1 MAISRSEFQA
11 RVEKTQ
17 ELMRAAGL
25 DAALVYYDELRKAN
39 GFYLSNWVPQFE
51 SGAVLVPLEGEP
63 CILGGPES
71 EPFAKQDA
79 AIAKTYNV
87 PIFMVPDEEYPNA
100 RILSLGQVFAEEL
113 GGRALRRLGI
123 VGLGAMPHAL
133 YVELS
138 QQLAGVE
145 LVDVTEDYERQ
156 RVIKSDAEVSLIR
169 EAFSIAA
176 RSLPSMAAEILPGM
190 TEQHV
195 GAAGEA
201 AARRLGATG
210 FGYRT
215 IVASGV
221 RSGGVVPTPTGK
233 AMERGELVMFS
244 VAPQSHG
251 YNSSVGDTVA
261 VGGTLTGAQERLLSD
276 MAQAFE
282 IARAQLVVGRTGKEM
297 DAPVRAFFLDRGY
310 APYMLVPYIHTVGLY
325 EAEGPFFGPRS
336 MDVLQP
342 NMTVCIDISLFGM
355 PDMHGARYETGFVI
369 RKDGPEPF
377 APDIDELILAHR

>member
-1 MAISRSEFQA
+1 MTIQPSEFRA
-11 RVEKTQ
+11 RVERTQ
-17 ELMRAAGL
+17 DLLRQQGL
-25 DAALVYYDELRKAN
+25 DAAFVYYDELRKGN

-51 SGAVLVPLEGEP
+51 SGAVLVPPEGEP

-79 AIAKTYNV
+79 AIGKTYNV
-87 PIFMVPDEEYPNA
+87 PIFMVPEEEYPSA

-113 GGRALRRLGI
+113 RGRSLRRLGV
-123 VGLGAMPHAL
+123 VGLGVMPHGL

-145 LVDVTEDYERQ
+145 LVDITEPYEQ
-156 RVIKSDAEVSLIR
+156 FRVIKSDAEVALIR

-176 RSLPSMAAEILPGM
+176 RSLPGMAAEIVSGNK
-190 TEQHV
+190 EHQV

-201 AARRLGATG
+201 AARKLGATG

-221 RSGGVVPTPTGK
+221 RSGGVVPTPTAK
-233 AMERGELVMFS
+233 VMERGELVMFS
-244 VAPQSHG
+244 VAPKYHG

-261 VGGTLTGAQERLLSD
+261 VGGALTDPQKRLLSD

-282 IARAQLVVGRTGKEM
+282 IARAQLQVGRTGKEM
-297 DAPVRAFFLDRGY
+297 DAPVREFLLGKGY
-310 APYMLVPYIHTVGLY
+310 APYMLVPYIHTIGLY

-336 MDVLQP
+336 KDVVRP

-355 PDMHGARYETGFVI
+355 PETHGARYETGFVI
-369 RKDGPEPF
+369 REDGPEPF
-377 APDIDELILAHR
+377 APDIDELILAHK